1 MRKRILQLVAGV
13 SLGIFVAL
21 LVVRP
26 GTQGTT
32 RPGEQYLLPRTL
44 PAPDAELIAHTGET
58 VRLRELGAGHTL
70 VLFFGYTSCPDI
82 CPVTAAALAR
92 TLELLGEERERVLPV
107 LITVDPARDT
117 PERLAAYLASFP
129 PGLIGLTGSPEA
141 IADAQQG
148 YMVRAERV
156 EPVEAQPAT
165 LTPAEHD
172 ADGARPVE
180 YLLEHTGRV
189 FVVHDGA
196 VRMTFP
202 PLTDAAAMA
211 AGLKL
216 LLDP

>member
-1 MRKRILQLVAGV
+1 M
-13 SLGIFVAL
+13 
-21 LVVRP
+21 
-26 GTQGTT
+26 
-32 RPGEQYLLPRTL
+32 
-44 PAPDAELIAHTGET
+44 IAHTGET
-58 VRLRELGAGHTL
+58 VRLGELGARRTL

-82 CPVTAAALAR
+82 CPVTVAALAR
-92 TLELLGEERERVLPV
+92 ALELLGAERERVLGV

-117 PERLAAYLASFP
+117 PERLTAYLASFP

-148 YMVRAERV
+148 YMVRAERM
-156 EPVEAQPAT
+156 EPVEPQSAT
-165 LTPAEHD
+165 LPPAEHG
-172 ADGARPVE
+172 ADGAPSAE
-180 YLLEHTGRV
+180 YLVEHTGRV

-211 AGLKL
+211 AGLRL